1 VSCFPHSLIVEEL
14 SSTSGVL
21 PDNFEFSNCLKV
33 KIRELSSSPSFYQFK
48 YIFSQEEVGF
58 LNLLVSKELLDW
70 QSILTN

>member
-1 VSCFPHSLIVEEL
+1 MSALTHDTHGHHSAHDNHDHHEESFVS
-14 SSTSGVL
+14 
-21 PDNFEFSNCLKV
+21 
-33 KIRELSSSPSFYQFK
+33 K